1 MSSGATSA
9 DAGTTAMTRSAQGAS
24 ATAAVSGGLGVN
36 RLTSPAGLWIDHAK
50 PIAFSF
56 EGKPYRGLAG
66 DSIASALA
74 ANDVWLLSRSFKY
87 HRPRGVLTMAGQD
100 ANTLVQLKDEPN
112 VLADRTPISE
122 GLEVWGQNY
131 SGSLE
136 KDRDRLLDHFGRFMP
151 VGFYY
156 RAFMKPRFDKT
167 YEPLIRRKA
176 GLGKVNLQA
185 PHDYYDKA
193 YLFYDLVVVGG
204 GPAGLQAAVT
214 AARAGAE
221 VLLVDENPEL
231 GGALAYARFEPDAVA
246 GLRRRQELIA
256 AAEAEPGL
264 TIMTEA
270 LCNGWFAD
278 HYLPVIQGNRLYKVR
293 AKQVILAQGSIEQP
307 SQFRGNDLPG
317 VMLGSAAQRL
327 IRLYGV
333 RPGRRAVVLA
343 GNDHAYGVALD
354 LQDAGVEVAAVVEL
368 REGPGEG
375 PLAVAAQDRAITIM
389 TGHCVQEAVAAR
401 GKPHLGGLR
410 IARIT
415 GEGTC
420 DHGSSRLDCDLLAMS
435 VGYTPTYQLALQ
447 AGGRLSYDDHA
458 AHFEIEH
465 LPEGMAVVGSMN
477 SAYDLA
483 AVEIEGQRAAVAAA
497 KALGLAPEPAPDLPE
512 DRGAAGINHPWP
524 IFKHPRGKDFVDFDE
539 DLQVK
544 DIVNAVAEGYNELE
558 LVKRFSTVGM
568 GPSQGRHSA
577 LATARL
583 VAKET
588 HRTVAETGVTTA
600 RPPFSAE
607 QLGVLGGRVFEPER
621 FTAMHHRHGE
631 LGAVMMT
638 AGVWWR
644 PAYYGAKEKREE
656 AIAKEVRAVRQ
667 KVGLIDVSTLGGL
680 EIRGPDAAEFMNR
693 LYTFA
698 YKKQPLARSRYVL
711 MTNEQGVVIDD
722 GVACRFGDQHFY
734 VTATTGGVDRVYR
747 QMLWWNAQWRL
758 DVDVANVTAAYAGVN
773 IAGPKSR
780 AVLETLESDVDFSAE
795 VFPYMGLRSGK
806 LAGIPARF
814 LRVGFVGELGYE
826 IHVPA
831 GYGEA
836 LWDLLLKAGE
846 GQDIVPFGVEAQRVL
861 RLEKG
866 HIIIG
871 QDTDA
876 MTTPDEVDM
885 AWAVAKKKPFF
896 VGQRSIQMRRRHPS
910 KRRLVGFKLPK
921 GGVLPQESNIL
932 LDGAGEMVGFVTSVA
947 HSEACEAIIGL
958 AYAPAETK
966 AGDSLT
972 VKLSNGKLL
981 QAEAVAPHFFDPDN
995 KRQEL

>member
-1 MSSGATSA
+1 MSSGTTDLDSGL
-9 DAGTTAMTRSAQGAS
+9 AGGLARSKVEERSAGGA
-24 ATAAVSGGLGVN
+24 AGIN
-36 RLTSPAGLWIDHAK
+36 RLTAPSGLRIDHAK
-50 PIAFSF
+50 PVSFSF
-56 EGKPYRGLAG
+56 EGKAYRGLAG
-66 DSIASALA
+66 DSVASALA

-112 VLADRTPISE
+112 VLADRLEVSE

-131 SGSLE
+131 KGSLE
-136 KDRDRLLDHFGRFMP
+136 KDRDAILDKFGRFMP

-156 RAFMKPRFDKT
+156 RAFMKPRFDRT

-185 PHDYYDKA
+185 PHGYFDKV

-204 GPAGLQAAVT
+204 GPAGLQAAIT
-214 AARAGAE
+214 AAKAGAE
-221 VLLVDENPEL
+221 VLLVEENAEL
-231 GGALAYARFEPDAVA
+231 GGALNYARFAPDSIVA
-246 GLRRRQELIA
+246 HRRREELV
-256 AAEAEPGL
+256 AEAEATPGL
-264 TIMTEA
+264 DIMTDA
-270 LCNGWFAD
+270 VCNGWFAD
-278 HYLPVIQGNRLYKVR
+278 HYLPVIKGQRMYKVR
-293 AKQVILAQGSIEQP
+293 AKQLVLAQGSIEQP
-307 SQFRGNDLPG
+307 AQFRNNDLPG

-343 GNDHAYGVALD
+343 GNDHAYGAALD
-354 LQDAGVEVAAVVEL
+354 LDDAGVDIAAIVDL

-375 PLAVAAQDRAITIM
+375 PLAAAAQDRGFKVIA
-389 TGHCVQEAVAAR
+389 GHCVHEALAR
-401 GKPHLGGLR
+401 RDKRHLDGVR
-410 IARIT
+410 VSRIT
-415 GEGTC
+415 GDGSF
-420 DHGSSRLDCDLLAMS
+420 DHGSQRLDCDLLAMS

-447 AGGRLSYDDHA
+447 AGGRLSYDDAA
-458 AHFEIEH
+458 AHFTIAG
-465 LPEGMAVVGSMN
+465 LPASLQIAGSMN

-483 AVEIEGQRAAVAAA
+483 AVEAEGAATGWNAA
-497 KALGLAPEPAPDLPE
+497 KALGLSVGEKPAVPTE
-512 DRGAAGINHPWP
+512 RGAEGINHPWP
-524 IFKHPRGKDFVDFDE
+524 IFKHPQGKDFVDFDE

-544 DIVNAVAEGYNELE
+544 DIQNAVAEGYNELE

-583 VAKET
+583 VAKAT
-588 HRTVAETGVTTA
+588 NRTVSEIGVTTA

-607 QLGVLGGRVFEPER
+607 ALGVLGGRVFEPER
-621 FTAMHHRHGE
+621 FTAMHHRHKE

-644 PAYYGAKEKREE
+644 PAYYGARDKREE
-656 AIAKEVRAVRQ
+656 TIRAEVRNVRNN
-667 KVGLIDVSTLGGL
+667 VGLIDVSTLGGL
-680 EIRGPDAAEFMNR
+680 EVRGPDAAEFMNR

-698 YKKQPLARSRYVL
+698 YLKQPVMRSRYLL

-722 GVACRFGDQHFY
+722 GVACRFAEDHYY

-780 AVLETLESDVDFSAE
+780 EVLQKLESDIDLSAE
-795 VFPYMGLRSGK
+795 AFPYMGLRRGHVG
-806 LAGIPARF
+806 GIPARF

-831 GYGEA
+831 SYGEA
-836 LWDLLLKAGE
+836 LWDLLLETGKAE
-846 GQDIVPFGVEAQRVL
+846 EIKPFGVEAQRVL

-876 MTTPDEVDM
+876 MTTPDEVEM
-885 AWAVAKKKPFF
+885 AWAVSNKKPFF
-896 VGQRSIQMRRRHPS
+896 VGKRSIELRRRHPS
-910 KRRLVGFKLPK
+910 KRKLVGFTLPK
-921 GGVLPQESNIL
+921 GSRVPAESNIL
-932 LDGAGEMVGFVTSVA
+932 LDGGGEMVGFVTSCA
-947 HSEACEAIIGL
+947 LSEACDAIVGL

-966 AGDSLT
+966 PEDSVT
-972 VKLSNGKLL
+972 IKLSDGRTLEA
-981 QAEAVAPHFFDPDN
+981 QACAPHFFDPDN
-995 KRQEL
+995 KRQEM